1 MSLLHMQ
8 IPCKHE
14 SWANNLI
21 IPNGPILKR
30 TGYLNEKYTQND
42 GKKFYSKKLE
52 TKQNQV
58 LKLDACGKRQVAS
71 GKWQVRIAAS
81 NSQLIILF

>member
-1 MSLLHMQ
+1 MILLNCQ

-21 IPNGPILKR
+21 IPFCTIPQR
-30 TGYLNEKYTQND
+30 TGCSNEIYTQNV

-58 LKLDACGKRQVAS
+58 LKLDACGKWQAAS
-71 GKWQVRIAAS
+71 GKYALRPATAS
-81 NSQLIILF
+81 